1 MKVKIFGAGSIGNH
15 LAYACRSQNLDVTI
29 FDIDDNALK
38 RTKEE
43 IYPARYGFWDN
54 NINLTNSSEL
64 NKNFDLIIIG
74 TPPDSHVDIL
84 NSLDLDGVRA
94 VLIEKPLTFPFD
106 SRLIN
111 LLNLN
116 KKSNVKFF
124 IGYNHIVSKSME
136 EMGKL
141 IVNKRLGELKAL
153 DVEFREKWDGIFK
166 AHPWLDGPSDSYLG
180 DFKVGGGATCEHSHA
195 INIWHHL
202 SIISGNGR
210 VNYVS
215 ADLVFKKD
223 SDLDYDSISFVN
235 LRSDR
240 GLSGRVVQDVETKP
254 HSKNV
259 VATCERGLIKW
270 ICNFSGNSDRI
281 EILEDDN
288 YEKIDFKK
296 ERKDDFIAEIQHIL
310 NHLNNN
316 DKSPINLNYGIET
329 MKIIDSI
336 FLSDSEKRRKQVLY

>member
-29 FDIDDNALK
+29 FDIDDEALV
-38 RTKEE
+38 RTKNK
-43 IYPARYGFWDN
+43 IYPSRYGLWDE
-54 NINLTNSSEL
+54 NIKLTNS
-64 NKNFDLIIIG
+64 FDSNENYDFIIIG
-74 TPPDSHVDIL
+74 TPPDSHIDIL
-84 NSLDLDGVRA
+84 NNLNLDRVKA
-94 VLIEKPLTFPFD
+94 ILIEKPLTFPFD
-106 SRLIN
+106 SRLVDVKNIN
-111 LLNLN
+111 KMSKL
-116 KKSNVKFF
+116 KFF

-141 IVNKRLGELKAL
+141 LTNRRLGELVAL

-180 DFKVGGGATCEHSHA
+180 NFKAGGGATCEHSHA

-202 SIISGNGR
+202 SITSGNGKVSS
-210 VNYVS
+210 VN

-223 SDLDYDSISFVN
+223 KKLNYDSISFVN
-235 LRSDR
+235 LKSER
-240 GLSGRVVQDVETKP
+240 GLVGRVVQDVETKP

-259 VATCERGLIKW
+259 IATCEKGLIRW

-281 EILEDDN
+281 EILEGDT

-310 NHLNNN
+310 NYLENSEE
-316 DKSPINLNYGIET
+316 SPIDLNYGIET

-336 FLSDSEKRRKQVLY
+336 FISDLEKKTKKVQY